1 MFAVAPQ
8 TVPVGTMTLTFR
20 PDGDD
25 VSRSVLDVV
34 SADGTHVLTF
44 NTRGGLI
51 GQRWLPADDA
61 QSETP
66 EPEPAKGSDDG
77 EEVKTDEGQDYA
89 PVEAGEK
96 QPA

>member
-8 TVPVGTMTLTFR
+8 TVPVGTMTLIFR

-25 VSRSVLDVV
+25 VSKSVLDVV

-51 GQRWLPADDA
+51 GQR
-61 QSETP
+61 
-66 EPEPAKGSDDG
+66 
-77 EEVKTDEGQDYA
+77 
-89 PVEAGEK
+89 
-96 QPA
+96 

>member
-61 QSETP
+61 QSEAP
-66 EPEPAKGSDDG
+66 EPKGVPDV
-77 EEVKTDEGQDYA
+77 EEVQAEEPDYA
-89 PVEAGEK
+89 PVEAGED